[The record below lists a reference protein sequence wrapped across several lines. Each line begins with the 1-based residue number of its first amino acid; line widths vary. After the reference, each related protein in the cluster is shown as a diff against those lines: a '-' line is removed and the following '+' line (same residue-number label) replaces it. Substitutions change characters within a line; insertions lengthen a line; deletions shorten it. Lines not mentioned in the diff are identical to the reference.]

1 MSTFIAG
8 VRVSASRPFLL
19 PRLIRLR
26 DAPHYLGMD
35 RNRFNAEV
43 RPFVTEIRIGIQGIA
58 FDRLDLDAWAEDYKQ
73 RNGRP
78 GTPRKGEHLWGVHAA
93 RAYAGAAASGTS
105 RNKSEELAA
114 FAKALERSSLK
125 KRSATSPGAWKTSAR
140 RRCTE

>member
-1 MSTFIAG
+1 M
-8 VRVSASRPFLL
+8 SASRPVLL

-26 DAPHYLGMD
+26 DAPHYLGID

-43 RPFVTEIRIGIQGIA
+43 RPLVTAIRIGVQGIA
-58 FDRLDLDAWAEDYKQ
+58 FDRLDLDEWADQYKQ

-78 GTPRKGEHLWGVHAA
+78 GTPRKGEHLGGVHAA
-93 RAYAGAAASGTS
+93 QGFGGAAASGTS

-125 KRSATSPGAWKTSAR
+125 KRSATSPSAWKTSAR

>member
-1 MSTFIAG
+1 
-8 VRVSASRPFLL
+8 VSASRPFLL

-43 RPFVTEIRIGIQGIA
+43 RPFVTEIRIGVQGIA

-78 GTPRKGEHLWGVHAA
+78 GTPRKGEHLWGVHEA
-93 RAYAGAAASGTS
+93 RAFAGAAASGTS
-105 RNKSEELAA
+105 RSRSEAVAA
-114 FAKALERSSLK
+114 FAKALEVTTWK
-125 KRSATSPGAWKTSAR
+125 KRSATSPNGWKKSAR